1 MELSASVI
9 GLIILA
15 IVILL
20 FLTDWI
26 PSATTAVLGCAL
38 FVLTGIC
45 SVADAFSGFSD
56 STVILVFG
64 MMVVG
69 DALFYSGFAY
79 DIGTFVLKIAKGS
92 ETRILLIVGAVSA
105 AMSAFLSNVAVIAM
119 TLAIVNSIAGASKNL
134 KRINLYLPA
143 TMGAIFG
150 GSLTLVGSTPQ
161 QAAQGVLQ
169 AATGESMKVFDFTLV
184 GLPLVLLY
192 LFYITTVGPKLAR
205 KIWGSRAEEDIE
217 PSKQGS
223 SIEELVIKGDR
234 RKKITVAVIF
244 TAMVILYSTE
254 LIPIALTAA
263 VCALACVITRCTTE
277 KRLLNELDFR
287 IIIRLG
293 GCLGI
298 AEGLYASGCCDLIA
312 RSFIQLFGAQ
322 MHPMVLLAASLFLV
336 ILISNFISNSTAV
349 MVVLPST
356 LAICS
361 MLGFNAVSYTLA
373 ISFGAS
379 LVICTPLASA
389 QIAMSLAA
397 GYRFSDYVK
406 YNILL
411 QIGVYLLI
419 LIVLPLYFP
428 LV

>member
-1 MELSASVI
+1 M
-9 GLIILA
+9 
-15 IVILL
+15 
-20 FLTDWI
+20 
-26 PSATTAVLGCAL
+26 
-38 FVLTGIC
+38 
-45 SVADAFSGFSD
+45 
-56 STVILVFG
+56 
-64 MMVVG
+64 
-69 DALFYSGFAY
+69 
-79 DIGTFVLKIAKGS
+79 
-92 ETRILLIVGAVSA
+92 
-105 AMSAFLSNVAVIAM
+105 
-119 TLAIVNSIAGASKNL
+119 
-134 KRINLYLPA
+134 
-143 TMGAIFG
+143 
-150 GSLTLVGSTPQ
+150 
-161 QAAQGVLQ
+161 
-169 AATGESMKVFDFTLV
+169 
-184 GLPLVLLY
+184 
-192 LFYITTVGPKLAR
+192 
-205 KIWGSRAEEDIE
+205 
-217 PSKQGS
+217 
-223 SIEELVIKGDR
+223 
-234 RKKITVAVIF
+234 AVIF